1 MSKHLAV
8 RRDGSTVELP
18 ATLPEAHKVILS
30 LLDIIDDLRAEI
42 VTLKAEV
49 TALKEEVADL
59 KEQLN
64 QHSGNS
70 SKPPSQDSP
79 GQRDKRPGKPPT
91 GNKKGAQ
98 PGHRKQS
105 RMMVDETAVDGMKH
119 YYPEGQCVCGGAIA
133 LEAEP
138 HLRHQVFDL
147 PEVKY
152 TVTEHRVHAGC
163 CIRCGKSCQGG
174 LPDDVPTGQMGP
186 GLIAWIGLL
195 NGGHRLSTRAMQALL
210 VEQWGLRFS
219 LGAISE
225 CQHKLA
231 DWLKAPHG
239 DIGAAAKAAPV
250 AHADETT
257 HYRYTAQ
264 GLERHWLWTLTA
276 GAAVYFSAHF
286 SRGKR
291 AAGSLLEGFDGVL
304 VTDRLGSYGCYPQ
317 ERRQVC
323 LAHVIRNLTA
333 MSQRKG
339 ESGRLGK
346 RLVRLLRLVFRVEH
360 GWRKGRYD
368 DTRYRHRLDQLQNAF
383 HRGIEQGAG
392 WASCKKT
399 MNQCRQLLRD
409 EPMLWT
415 FRRYPDVPLTNN
427 AAERAVRPYV
437 IWRKTSFFSQSARG
451 DRFRE
456 RILSVIESSKRLGVM
471 AYAFLRKVCE
481 QGIQNQPV
489 TARLPFQ
496 NAISALS

>member
-1 MSKHLAV
+1 MSKHLV
-8 RRDGSTVELP
+8 RRPDGTLIELP
-18 ATLPEAHKVILS
+18 ATLPEAHQVILS
-30 LLDIIDDLRAEI
+30 LLDVIDGLR
-42 VTLKAEV
+42 V
-49 TALKEEVADL
+49 EVAAL
-59 KEQLN
+59 RTRIAELEERLN

-105 RMMVDETAVDGMKH
+105 RVMVDEAAVDGMKH
-119 YYPEGQCVCGGAIA
+119 YYPEGQCACGGAIA
-133 LEAEP
+133 LETEP

-147 PEVKY
+147 PEVRY
-152 TVTEHRVHAGC
+152 TVIEHRVHAGS
-163 CIRCGKSCQGG
+163 CIRCGKRCQGG
-174 LPDDVPTGQMGP
+174 LPDDVPSGQMGP
-186 GLIAWIGLL
+186 GLIAMIGQL
-195 NGGHRLSTRAMQALL
+195 NGGHRLSTRAVQALL
-210 VEQWGLRFS
+210 MEQWGLRFS
-219 LGAISE
+219 VGAISE
-225 CQHKLA
+225 SQYKLSG
-231 DWLKAPHG
+231 WLKAPYA
-239 DIGAAAKAAPV
+239 DIGASAKAAAV

-276 GAAVYFSAHF
+276 GPAVYFSAHF
-286 SRGKR
+286 SRGKQ
-291 AAGSLLEGFDGVL
+291 AAGNLLEGFGGVL

-360 GWRKGRYD
+360 GWRQGRYD
-368 DTRYRHRLDQLQNAF
+368 ESRYRHRLDRLQDAF

-392 WASCKKT
+392 WTSCKKT

-481 QGIQNQPV
+481 QGIRNQPV
-489 TARLPFQ
+489 TVRLPFPST
-496 NAISALS
+496 SAALA

>member
-1 MSKHLAV
+1 MSKHLV
-8 RRDGSTVELP
+8 RRPDGTLIELP
-18 ATLPEAHKVILS
+18 ATLPEAHQVILS
-30 LLDIIDDLRAEI
+30 LLDVIDGLRVEVAS
-42 VTLKAEV
+42 LKARVAE
-49 TALKEEVADL
+49 LEER
-59 KEQLN
+59 LN
-64 QHSGNS
+64 QNSGNS

-91 GNKKGAQ
+91 GTKKGAQ

-105 RMMVDETAVDGMKH
+105 RMMIDEAAVDALTH
-119 YYPEGQCVCGGAIA
+119 YYPEGQCACGGAIA

-152 TVTEHRVHAGC
+152 TVTEHQVHAGRC
-163 CIRCGKSCQGG
+163 TRCGKHCRGG
-174 LPDDVPTGQMGP
+174 LPDDVPSGQMGP

-195 NGGHRLSTRAMQALL
+195 NGGNRLSTRTLQSLL
-210 VEQWGLRFS
+210 AEQWGLHFS

-225 CQHKLA
+225 CQQKLA
-231 DWLKAPHG
+231 DWLKAPHAHIG
-239 DIGAAAKAAPV
+239 DMAKAAPV

-257 HYRYTAQ
+257 HYRYSATQ

-276 GAAVYFSAHF
+276 GPAVYFSAHF

-291 AAGSLLEGFDGVL
+291 AAGNLLEGFDGVL
-304 VTDRLGSYGCYPQ
+304 VTDRLGSYRCHPQ

-339 ESGRLGK
+339 EPGRLGR
-346 RLVRLLRLVFRVEH
+346 RLVRLLRLVFRTEH
-360 GWRKGRYD
+360 AWRKGRYD
-368 DTRYRHRLDQLQNAF
+368 DRRYRHRLDRLQNVF
-383 HRGIEQGAG
+383 HQGIEQGAG
-392 WASCKKT
+392 WTSCKKT

-456 RILSVIESSKRLGVM
+456 RILSVTESCKRLGVM
-471 AYAFLRKVCE
+471 AYQFLRLVCE
-481 QGIQNQPV
+481 QGIKNQPGTV
-489 TARLPFQ
+489 RLPFP
-496 NAISALS
+496 NATPALS

>member
-1 MSKHLAV
+1 MSKHLV
-8 RRDGSTVELP
+8 RRPDGTLIELP
-18 ATLPEAHKVILS
+18 ATLPEAHQVILS
-30 LLDIIDDLRAEI
+30 LLDVIDGLRVEVAS
-42 VTLKAEV
+42 LKARVAE
-49 TALKEEVADL
+49 LEER
-59 KEQLN
+59 LN
-64 QHSGNS
+64 QNSGNS

-91 GNKKGAQ
+91 GTKKGAQ

-105 RMMVDETAVDGMKH
+105 RMMIDEAAVDALTH
-119 YYPEGQCVCGGAIA
+119 YYPEGQCACGGAIA

-152 TVTEHRVHAGC
+152 TVTEHQVHAGRC
-163 CIRCGKSCQGG
+163 TRCGKHCRGG
-174 LPDDVPTGQMGP
+174 LPDDVPSGQMGP

-195 NGGHRLSTRAMQALL
+195 NGGNRLSTRTLQSLL
-210 VEQWGLRFS
+210 AEQWGLHFS

-225 CQHKLA
+225 CQQKLA
-231 DWLKAPHG
+231 DWLKAPHAHIG
-239 DIGAAAKAAPV
+239 DMAKAAPV

-257 HYRYTAQ
+257 HYRYSATQ

-276 GAAVYFSAHF
+276 GPAVYFSAHF

-291 AAGSLLEGFDGVL
+291 AAGNLLEGFDGVL
-304 VTDRLGSYGCYPQ
+304 VTDRLGSYRCHPQ

-339 ESGRLGK
+339 EPGRLGK
-346 RLVRLLRLVFRVEH
+346 AAGALAAAGIPDRACVGARVDTMTTDVTDI
-360 GWRKGRYD
+360 GWIDSR
-368 DTRYRHRLDQLQNAF
+368 TSF
-383 HRGIEQGAG
+383 IRGIEQGAG
-392 WASCKKT
+392 WTSCKKT

-456 RILSVIESSKRLGVM
+456 RILSVIGELQAAGGDGLCSSCGW
-471 AYAFLRKVCE
+471 YANRALK
-481 QGIQNQPV
+481 
-489 TARLPFQ
+489 
-496 NAISALS
+496 ISR